1 LGHWTQQRLD
11 HRLEFPGLKGL
22 AGYTFCVSATS
33 APNQRMFTSA
43 VDSARLKKVENVAID
58 AEPELLGHRG
68 PLC

>member
-1 LGHWTQQRLD
+1 
-11 HRLEFPGLKGL
+11 
-22 AGYTFCVSATS
+22 
-33 APNQRMFTSA
+33 MFTSA